1 MMTALITPSKQKL
14 TLLLLGILSTAFN
27 PALAKSDME
36 IMGEVQRARE
46 AARHGK
52 NHSQMKAPE
61 KESEKFRGIYYG
73 YLPCKD
79 CDGIKTTL
87 SLKNKN
93 NYLLVTQYAKTST
106 REFFEKGKYDW
117 NEKTSIVTLTA
128 RKDSSVRQYYIKDEG
143 TLLLLTDEGK
153 FMKPKPDK
161 YALERSDTRK
171 NRVVH
176 IH

>member
-1 MMTALITPSKQKL
+1 MTALITPSKQKL
-14 TLLLLGILSTAFN
+14 TLVLLSILSVT
-27 PALAKSDME
+27 PTLALAKSDME

-46 AARHGK
+46 ITRHGK
-52 NHSQMKAPE
+52 DHSKFKKPE

-106 REFFEKGKYDW
+106 REFFEKGKYAW
-117 NEKTSIVTLTA
+117 NDKTSIVTLTSK
-128 RKDSSVRQYYIKDEG
+128 KDSIIRKYYIKDEG
-143 TLLLLTDEGK
+143 TLLLLTEEGK
-153 FMKPKPDK
+153 FMKPKRDK
-161 YALERSDTRK
+161 YALERSDTVK
-171 NRVVH
+171 NRTVH